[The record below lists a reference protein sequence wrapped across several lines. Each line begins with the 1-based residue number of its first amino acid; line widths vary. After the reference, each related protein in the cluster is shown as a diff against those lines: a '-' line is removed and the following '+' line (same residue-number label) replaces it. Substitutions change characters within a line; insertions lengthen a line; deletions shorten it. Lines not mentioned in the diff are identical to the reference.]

1 MSNHLEVLVAP
12 DSYKGSMSAN
22 IAAKAIARGWE
33 ATRPRDRVM
42 CYPQADGGEGTAEII
57 ARAVAGARWCSV
69 SDVPGPDGRLR
80 DSSWLRLPDGTGIVE
95 LAHMSGITLMER
107 LDPGAASTRGFGMV
121 IDAALREGATSL
133 ILCLGGSASND
144 GGAGV
149 LRALGADFL
158 DDHGNSIP
166 DGAEGLLSLAS
177 VDMGHVPSAPP
188 GGVTLLTDVIAPLL
202 GPSGATAVF
211 GPQKGITPAT
221 AERFER
227 GLQNLARELTCDPS
241 RPGMGAAGGTA
252 FGLASIWDVD
262 VVPGAEYVA
271 AQTGLTRAMEDA
283 DILIT
288 GEGRFD
294 SQSSS
299 GKVVGTLA
307 AMASEKGLPLAIIA
321 GSIQSDH
328 DGVTAD
334 LTRLAGSA
342 AAAMADPEYFAEL
355 AGAALANH
363 MSDQST
369 HEKRDQTQLQ

>member
-1 MSNHLEVLVAP
+1 MSDRLQVVIAP
-12 DSYKGSMSAN
+12 DSYKGSMSAD
-22 IAAKAIARGWE
+22 IAANAIARGWA
-33 ATRPRDRVM
+33 ATRPGDTVM

-80 DSSWLRLPDGTGIVE
+80 DSSWLRLPDGTGVIE

-107 LDPGAASTRGFGMV
+107 LDPRAASTRGFGMV
-121 IDAALREGATSL
+121 IDAALREGVTSL

-149 LRALGADFL
+149 LRALGADLL
-158 DDHGNSIP
+158 DGHGDTVP

-177 VDMGHVPSAPP
+177 VDLDHVPSAPP
-188 GGVTLLTDVIAPLL
+188 GGVTLLTDVTAPLL

-211 GPQKGITPAT
+211 GPQKGIAPAT

-227 GLQNLARELTCDPS
+227 GLQNLARELRSDPS

-252 FGLASIWDVD
+252 FGLASIWDLD
-262 VVPGAEYVA
+262 IVPGAEYVA
-271 AQTGLTRAMEDA
+271 DKTGLTRALDDA

-307 AMASEKGLPLAIIA
+307 ALASEKGLPLAIIA
-321 GSIQSDH
+321 GSVQSGH
-328 DGVTAD
+328 DGATVD
-334 LTRLAGSA
+334 LTRIAGSA
-342 AAAMADPEYFAEL
+342 AAAMSDPEHFAEL

-369 HEKRDQTQLQ
+369 HEKRDQTQPQ